1 MAELLIA
8 PIEQLHEEIN
18 QQIVKKHAVSVGYVP
33 AHGIIE
39 EFHDVVVRIREQAK
53 CTPTVVGNLALGKG
67 MYLYGT
73 PHGRLGDS
81 PDRVCKREHGRVKP
95 QTTMGGRQRRPT
107 AHANMRVSELPP
119 VKRYPHSSRPSPA
132 LTRVVFVE
140 PYYFML
146 SGHFL
151 KLITAHIHHRG
162 QWTVPSLPPEHP
174 YRTRIFK
181 ALHMAERQRL
191 RHHVAVSLSQIVIK
205 DSLFAH
211 TAAIFDSRQRDESHS
226 LYNTPLHTQYQL
238 VWYIFTNESQYI
250 TLVYQNL
257 FQRRVHIMYVVS
269 ESVRNTAG

>member
-18 QQIVKKHAVSVGYVP
+18 QQIVKKHAVPVGYVP

-81 PDRVCKREHGRVKP
+81 LDRVGKREHGRVKP
-95 QTTMGGRQRRPT
+95 QTAMGGQQSR
-107 AHANMRVSELPP
+107 ANDVAKMRDSEIPP
-119 VKRYPHSSRPSPA
+119 VKSFAHSCRESHVIK
-132 LTRVVFVE
+132 RVVFVE

-181 ALHMAERQRL
+181 ALHIAERQRL
-191 RHHVAVSLSQIVIK
+191 RHHVTVSLSQIVIK

-257 FQRRVHIMYVVS
+257 FQRRVHIICIVS
-269 ESVRNTAG
+269 ESVRNAVG